1 MQFSSPAAALSA
13 LAAGH
18 HYHCTGLAAGAAL
31 HLSSRLGV
39 NTVLLV
45 LQETLLCPAGE
56 QRATSSHP
64 VCRPPTLARP
74 STTPADPTGSHAAVE
89 CCKGLQTA
97 CLTLIDRE
105 AGRVLSSAGVVDT
118 PLPALRLVLSRS
130 SLAVTSE
137 LECLAAL
144 LRWSTH
150 ACAAKQLQPSPT
162 NLRQEAAGAQYLV
175 RYLTLNP
182 DQLRAAAQVSLVID
196 QPVQCSGHS
205 NGLRYFLLTP
215 FVWPGRRDS

>member
-1 MQFSSPAAALSA
+1 MEFSSPAAALSA

-18 HYHCTGLAAGAAL
+18 RYHCTGLAAGAAL

-56 QRATSSHP
+56 QEAPHP
-64 VCRPPTLARP
+64 VCRPPTRP
-74 STTPADPTGSHAAVE
+74 STPPADPTGRHAVE

-97 CLTLIDRE
+97 CLSLIDRE

-162 NLRQEAAGAQYLV
+162 NLRQAAAGAQYLV

-182 DQLRAAAQVSLVID
+182 DQLRAAAQVSLVIAVVD
-196 QPVQCSGHS
+196 KIVESSEP
-205 NGLRYFLLTP
+205 L
-215 FVWPGRRDS
+215 VWPGRRDC